1 MSERYTEEWVA
12 SLLDVDRRFG
22 AAGPDA
28 LLAGAAPGGTVVDY
42 GCGPG
47 YFALAAARMVGTEG
61 KVYAVDLEPRMVE
74 LVRRRAAD
82 AGLSNIAAVASDGTR
97 ADLPDAIADY
107 IICVQ
112 ILHYAEGHGGRVAVA
127 RDLRRLLKAGGSVL
141 IAQWKP
147 KRRASGLSY
156 DDLCGV
162 LAEAGLAA
170 SGAHSMTDELYY
182 TIARHRPQ

>member
-12 SLLDVDRRFG
+12 NLLDVDERFG
-22 AAGPDA
+22 VAGPGE
-28 LLAGAAPGGTVVDY
+28 LLAGAAPGRTVVDY

-47 YFALAAARMVGTEG
+47 YFTLAAARRVGPEG

-74 LVRRRAAD
+74 LVRRRAAE
-82 AGLSNIAAVASDGTR
+82 AGLSNVAVVASDGTR

-107 IICVQ
+107 VICVQ
-112 ILHYAEGHGGRVAVA
+112 IMHYADGRAVQVAVA
-127 RDLRRLLKAGGSVL
+127 RDLARLLKPDGSVL

-147 KRRASGLSY
+147 KRRATGLPYADLSGI
-156 DDLCGV
+156 
-162 LAEAGLAA
+162 LAEAGLTS

-182 TIARHRPQ
+182 TIARRSP

>member
-12 SLLDVDRRFG
+12 NLLDVAKRFG
-22 AAGPDA
+22 DAGPGE
-28 LLAGAAPGGTVVDY
+28 LLAGVAAGDTVVDY

-47 YFALAAARMVGTEG
+47 WFTLAAARRVGAEG

-74 LVRRRAAD
+74 LVRRRAAE
-82 AGLSNIAAVASDGTR
+82 AGLPNVAAVASDGTR
-97 ADLPDAIADY
+97 ADLAAGIADY

-112 ILHYAEGHGGRVAVA
+112 IMHYADGRDRQVAVA
-127 RDLRRLLKAGGSVL
+127 RDLHRLLKPDGRVL
-141 IAQWKP
+141 VAQWKP

-156 DDLCGV
+156 ADLCGI
-162 LAEAGLAA
+162 LADAGLAA

-182 TIARHRPQ
+182 TIARRSQ

>member
-12 SLLDVDRRFG
+12 SLLDVDSRFG
-22 AAGPDA
+22 SAGPGE

-47 YFALAAARMVGTEG
+47 YFALAAARRVGPAG
-61 KVYAVDLEPRMVE
+61 MVYAVDVEPRMVE
-74 LVRRRAAD
+74 LVRRRADD
-82 AGLSNIAAVASDGTR
+82 AGLSNVTAVASDGAR
-97 ADLPDAIADY
+97 AKLPDGIADY

-112 ILHYAEGHGGRVAVA
+112 IMHYADGRDGQVAIA
-127 RDLRRLLKAGGSVL
+127 RDLHRLLKPDGSVL
-141 IAQWKP
+141 VAQWKP

-156 DDLCGV
+156 DDLR
-162 LAEAGLAA
+162 AIMATAGLAA

-182 TIARHRPQ
+182 ATARRASG